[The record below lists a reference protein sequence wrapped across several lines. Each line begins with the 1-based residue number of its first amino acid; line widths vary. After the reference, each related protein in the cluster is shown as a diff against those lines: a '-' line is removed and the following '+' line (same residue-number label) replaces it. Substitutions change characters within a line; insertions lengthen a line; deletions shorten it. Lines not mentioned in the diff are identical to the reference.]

1 METTTS
7 EHPVPRKTAI
17 RVHCLSGFIHDIET
31 PLGFGAFW
39 KCVKADGYLD
49 LSGIGVIVPWHAIGQ
64 FSVLTEETKL
74 VNTATQGS
82 A

>member
-7 EHPVPRKTAI
+7 EQPVPRKTAI

-64 FSVLTEETKL
+64 FTLLKEETTL
-74 VNTATQGS
+74 TSVVTQGS